1 MNSLLVKPNRW
12 SCLATSF
19 AMAFGITTEQFYDI
33 AGHDG
38 SEIIFPK
45 LEEPRGR
52 RGFHISEAVVVGLK
66 LGFTCTPVEL
76 HPAISNA
83 SGSDEH
89 EVFYGPDGT
98 EELNL
103 RIFDAMIDASRG
115 VIECTT
121 RQRNWH
127 AIAFDKGVIYDPDGR
142 TFPYT
147 PSACEVRNLFMYRL
161 WSVQKV
167 KA

>member
-1 MNSLLVKPNRW
+1 
-12 SCLATSF
+12 
-19 AMAFGITTEQFYDI
+19 MAFGITTEQFYAI

-38 SEIIFPK
+38 SEIIFPT

-52 RGFHISEAVVVGLK
+52 RGFHVSEAVVVGLK
-66 LGFTCTPVEL
+66 LGYTCTPIEL
-76 HPAISNA
+76 HPAIANA
-83 SGSDEH
+83 NDHAEY
-89 EVFYGPDGT
+89 EVFYGPDGS
-98 EELNL
+98 EELNFRL
-103 RIFDAMIDASRG
+103 FDAMIEATSG

-127 AIAFDKGVIYDPDGR
+127 AIAFEKNVIFDPDGR

-167 KA
+167 RA